1 MRFFDRKLLV
11 IAGLSIAGAVA
22 GAAAAALPLMALLF
36 GITSGGPGWIL
47 VAFGA
52 MIGGVLGAI
61 VGPLFAWVWL
71 REVPLGT
78 LITRT
83 FLGTLIGGA
92 LGWLTFHPLAAAVG
106 AIVGFLVAA
115 AQLAPYDPNLDDKAG
130 TVPTRDAV

>member
-1 MRFFDRKLLV
+1 MSFVNRKLLV
-11 IAGLSIAGAVA
+11 IAGLSIAGTLA
-22 GAAAAALPLMALLF
+22 GAAAVALPLMALLF
-36 GITSGGPGWIL
+36 GISSGGPSWIF

-52 MIGGVLGAI
+52 IIGGVLGGI

-71 REVPLGT
+71 PEVPLGKV
-78 LITRT
+78 ITRT
-83 FLGTLIGGA
+83 FLGTLTGGA

-115 AQLAPYDPNLDDKAG
+115 AQLAPYDPNLDDKPG

>member
-1 MRFFDRKLLV
+1 MSFFDRKLLV

-22 GAAAAALPLMALLF
+22 GAAAAALPLMALLL
-36 GITSGGPGWIL
+36 GINSDAPGWIL

-52 MIGGVLGAI
+52 VIGGVLGAI

-71 REVPLGT
+71 RDVPLGR
-78 LITRT
+78 LIART

-92 LGWLTFHPLAAAVG
+92 IGWLTFHPLAAASG
-106 AIVGFLVAA
+106 AVLGFLVAA